1 MGERIRID
9 VADGSFGAYLARPA
23 AKAPAAAVVVAQ
35 EIFGINA
42 DMRQTCDELAAQ
54 GFLALC
60 PDLFWRQEPGVELSS
75 FDESEWQ
82 HGLALY
88 QAFDVDRG
96 VDDLADTLAAA
107 RTLAGASGRAGLMGF
122 CMGGL
127 LTYLTA
133 VRRGVD
139 AGVAYYG
146 GGTER
151 YLAEAAALQSPL
163 LVHLAEEDE
172 FIDKPAQAA
181 IREVLGPKPSV
192 RLHTY
197 PGCNHAFARHSGAH
211 HDAAAAD
218 LAQGRTLA
226 FLRERLG

>member
-9 VADGSFGAYLARPA
+9 VADGTFGAYLARPDA
-23 AKAPAAAVVVAQ
+23 TAPAPAVVVAQ

-42 DMRQTCDELAAQ
+42 DMRATCDELAAQ

-60 PDLFWRQEPGVELSS
+60 PDLFWRQEPGVELSA
-75 FDESEWQ
+75 FDDAEWQ
-82 HGLALY
+82 RGLALY
-88 QAFDVDRG
+88 QAFDFDRG
-96 VDDLADTLAAA
+96 VDDLAGALAAA
-107 RTLAGASGRAGLMGF
+107 RALPGASGRVGLMGF

-133 VRRGVD
+133 ARRGVD

-151 YLAEAAALQSPL
+151 HLGEAAGLDSPL

-172 FIDKPAQAA
+172 FIDPPAQAA
-181 IREVLGPKPSV
+181 IRDVLGPKPGV
-192 RLHTY
+192 RIHSY
-197 PGCNHAFARHSGAH
+197 AGCNHAFARHSGAH
-211 HDAAAAD
+211 HDAAAAR
-218 LAQGRTLA
+218 LAQSRTLA
-226 FLRERLG
+226 FLHGHLD